1 MVLGIIFPDG
11 YSSDIDVIKK
21 NLIFDGFVPSRVI
34 TNRYGI
40 KNILKGEF
48 EIKTILPSS
57 PEIQRYKTL
66 DFYFEK
72 HTKQLCKRY
81 IIDNC
86 DRAIVFSLQDFDEIG
101 LKELAWKRGVVS
113 KFVRL
118 KKPLTE
124 IRRDGYEELT
134 MSYESHIIE
143 ELHNIEHERIRRRT
157 IFYQFSELQNPD
169 YPNLTLSVYG
179 QQVNYKIIGTDF
191 EWIESKLKYSLDE
204 KTLESEYLDYSLNYK
219 NQNERRLLFE
229 NRGYTGSYRMSLKEA
244 FEKFRLKNERFI
256 NSGSFGRVPSLCYLS
271 DDIEN

>member
-86 DRAIVFSLQDFDEIG
+86 DR
-101 LKELAWKRGVVS
+101 

-143 ELHNIEHERIRRRT
+143 ELHNIEHERIRSRT